1 LSETSPILTGLK
13 CRCPRCGVGK
23 LFAGYLKV
31 APACSSCGLDF
42 KFADSGDGP
51 AIFVIFLV
59 APLVIILA
67 LIVGATF
74 NPAPYVHLILWIP
87 TTLVLCLL
95 LLPPF
100 KGVMVALQYR
110 HDAHEGH
117 Q

>member
-1 LSETSPILTGLK
+1 LAQPSPILTGLL
-13 CRCPRCGVGK
+13 CRCPRCGEGK

-31 APACSSCGLDF
+31 APACAVCGLDL
-42 KFADSGDGP
+42 KF

-59 APLVIILA
+59 APIVIGLA
-67 LIVGATF
+67 LLVGALF
-74 NPAPYVHLILWIP
+74 APPPYVHLILWIP
-87 TTLVLCLL
+87 TTLILSLL

-100 KGVMVALQYR
+100 KGVLVALQYR